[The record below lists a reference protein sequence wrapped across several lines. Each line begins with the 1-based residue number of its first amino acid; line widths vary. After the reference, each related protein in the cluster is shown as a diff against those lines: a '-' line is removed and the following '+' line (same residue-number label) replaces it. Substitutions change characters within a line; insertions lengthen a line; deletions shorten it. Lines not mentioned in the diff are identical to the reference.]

1 MQKLKNMARF
11 AMVSI
16 AAFLPGNSYADEFTF
31 SSWLPATHPLVTDGI
46 TPWINDVRESTD
58 GRIDIQM
65 LPAAVASPAGAYDAV
80 ADGITDFSFIV
91 HSYTP
96 GRFPLST
103 IAELPMS
110 GNSAEVVSS
119 AYQRIWDEHLA
130 AATPT
135 PGVMVLANFTHGPGQ
150 IMMTTEPVVES
161 EELSGQKI
169 RVAGGVSQ
177 EVAVALGA
185 APISKPATESYEILS
200 TGIADGIFFPVEATV
215 FFGLEEV
222 ISHITEVDGGVYNV
236 SFALI
241 MNEASWEALDQ
252 QDREVFLDLIGQP
265 LSERLGRSWDGAH
278 EDARQRLLENGASF
292 HTGSEALRSSIE
304 VVGEQL
310 RRTWVAQAVETL
322 PDAQSILEE
331 FLSLTISVN

>member
-1 MQKLKNMARF
+1 MLKWKNLSEFAIVSMAF
-11 AMVSI
+11 C
-16 AAFLPGNSYADEFTF
+16 FPGSSYADELTF
-31 SSWLPATHPLVTDGI
+31 SSWLPATHPLVTEGI
-46 TPWINDVRESTD
+46 TPWINDVREATD

-103 IAELPMS
+103 IAELPLS

-130 AATPT
+130 AATLT
-135 PGVMVLANFTHGPGQ
+135 PGVTVLANFTHGPGQ
-150 IMMTTEPVVES
+150 IMMTTEPVVEP
-161 EELSGQKI
+161 EELNGQKI

-200 TGIADGIFFPVEATV
+200 TGIADGIFFPVEATI

-241 MNEASWEALDQ
+241 MNEASWDALGE
-252 QDREVFLDLIGQP
+252 QDRDVFQELIGQP

-278 EDARQRLLENGASF
+278 ETARQRLLDNGASF
-292 HTGSEALRSSIE
+292 HNGSQALRSSIE
-304 VVGEQL
+304 IVGEQL
-310 RRTWVAQAVETL
+310 RQAWVEQAAETL

-331 FLSLTISVN
+331 FLSLTNSVD